1 MVLRYLRED
10 LGRKEPARAGAAD
23 EDVRLGL
30 RDRGEEVE
38 LVLLATGDVPPLVLG
53 KPRPPGPC
61 VSHFI

>member
-38 LVLLATGDVPPLVLG
+38 LVLEAGDVPPLVLG
-53 KPRPPGPC
+53 EPRPPGPC
-61 VSHFI
+61 VSHFV